1 MKKGPFLLRA
11 AALGALLSACAHHA
25 GDLPAPASPAASQG
39 GTPFVLASE
48 QAPLVLVP
56 VRIGD
61 AGPFTFVLDTGAS
74 GTLVSTRTA
83 AALHLVAGPGA
94 IATGAGG
101 EAAVSMA
108 TIERMSVGGTFV
120 NHLSVA
126 VADLPQVEK
135 AIGRSIDGVV
145 GYDFFGS
152 KCVVL
157 DYTSKVVRFA
167 DHCG

>member
-1 MKKGPFLLRA
+1 MSRGPLLLPA
-11 AALGALLSACAHHA
+11 AALAALLSACAHQ
-25 GDLPAPASPAASQG
+25 P

-48 QAPLVLVP
+48 QAPIVLVP

-74 GTLVSTRTA
+74 GTVLSTRTA
-83 AALHLVAGPGA
+83 AALHLDARPGA
-94 IATGAGG
+94 MATGAGG
-101 EAAVSMA
+101 DTAASLA
-108 TIERMSVGGTFV
+108 TIDRMSVGGTVV

-126 VADLPQVEK
+126 VADMPQVEK
-135 AIGRSIDGVV
+135 ALGRSIDGVV
-145 GYDFFGS
+145 GYDFFGA

>member
-1 MKKGPFLLRA
+1 VP
-11 AALGALLSACAHHA
+11 SI
-25 GDLPAPASPAASQG
+25 PVASQG

-74 GTLVSTRTA
+74 GTVLSTRTA
-83 AALHLVAGPGA
+83 AALHLDARPGA
-94 IATGAGG
+94 TATGAGG
-101 EAAVSMA
+101 ETAASMA
-108 TIERMSVGGTFV
+108 TIERMSVGGTVV
-120 NHLSVA
+120 NHMSVA
-126 VADLPQVEK
+126 VADMPEVEK

-167 DHCG
+167 DNCG

>member
-1 MKKGPFLLRA
+1 MSKGSLLRLA
-11 AALGALLSACAHHA
+11 PVLGALLLAGCAHQA
-25 GDLPAPASPAASQG
+25 

-74 GTLVSTRTA
+74 GTVLSTRTA
-83 AALHLVAGPGA
+83 AALHLDARPGA
-94 IATGAGG
+94 VATGAGG
-101 EAAVSMA
+101 DSAASLA
-108 TIERMSVGGTFV
+108 TIERMSVGDTVVRG
-120 NHLSVA
+120 LSVA
-126 VADLPQVEK
+126 VADMPQVER
-135 AIGRSIDGVV
+135 AIGRRIDGVV

-157 DYTSKVVRFA
+157 DYASKVVRFA

>member
-1 MKKGPFLLRA
+1 MSKGPLLCV
-11 AALGALLSACAHHA
+11 AALGAFLAGCAHHA
-25 GDLPAPASPAASQG
+25 GEAPAPASAHTSHG

-83 AALHLVAGPGA
+83 AALHLDARPGA

-101 EAAVSMA
+101 TASVSTA
-108 TIERMSVGGTFV
+108 TIARMSVGGTV
-120 NHLSVA
+120 VDRLSVA

-135 AIGRSIDGVV
+135 AIGRTIDGVV
-145 GYDFFGS
+145 GYDFFGG

-157 DYTSKVVRFA
+157 DYTSRVVRFA

>member
-1 MKKGPFLLRA
+1 MSKGPLLCV
-11 AALGALLSACAHHA
+11 AALGALLSGCAHRA
-25 GDLPAPASPAASQG
+25 

-74 GTLVSTRTA
+74 GTLLSMRTA
-83 AALHLVAGPGA
+83 AALHLVARPGA

-101 EAAVSMA
+101 ESAVSMA
-108 TIERMSVGGTFV
+108 TIERMSVGGTV
-120 NHLSVA
+120 VDRLSVA

-145 GYDFFGS
+145 GYDFFGG

>member
-1 MKKGPFLLRA
+1 MSKGPLLHV
-11 AALGALLSACAHHA
+11 AALGALLSACTH
-25 GDLPAPASPAASQG
+25 QG
-39 GTPFVLASE
+39 GTPFTLASD

-74 GTLVSTRTA
+74 GTVLSTRTA
-83 AALHLVAGPGA
+83 AALHLDARPGA

-101 EAAVSMA
+101 EASASLA
-108 TIERMSVGGTFV
+108 TIERMSVGGTV
-120 NHLSVA
+120 AHNLSVA
-126 VADLPQVEK
+126 VADMPQVER

-145 GYDFFGS
+145 GYDFFGG

-157 DYTSKVVRFA
+157 DYTSKVVRFV